1 MVLPASQ
8 PTKSY
13 WIEEANSPLR
23 DFRSSDGL
31 PDKTDIVIVG
41 SGYAGAST
49 AYWISKVSVR
59 KFVRLDGLLTTHCQY
74 TEHAEKR
81 PHVTLLEAR
90 DICGGATGRNG
101 KKNSV
106 GARKHLMTRF
116 KVGN

>member
-1 MVLPASQ
+1 MVLPVSE

-23 DFRSSDGL
+23 DFRSSDEL
-31 PDKTDIVIVG
+31 PEKTDIVIIG
-41 SGYAGAST
+41 SGYAGASA
-49 AYWISKVSVR
+49 AYWISKVSALT
-59 KFVRLDGLLTTHCQY
+59 FVRLDRPLMMNRQY

-101 KKNSV
+101 TKSPV
-106 GARKHLMTRF
+106 FL
-116 KVGN
+116 